1 MAIEINRVLTR
12 EEIFALA
19 QLKILE
25 IDVTAEIDDLLNSIL
40 RQKVNIAKQDLV
52 KERTVESLLP

>member
-25 IDVTAEIDDLLNSIL
+25 IDVAVEIDDLLNAIL